1 MPAVL
6 SAHDRDIV
14 RIRRRMFAA
23 RLLYALACALPAA
36 SFLALIIVL
45 WSEQ

>member
-1 MPAVL
+1 MRTALGP
-6 SAHDRDIV
+6 HDRDIAN
-14 RIRRRMFAA
+14 IRRRMHAA

-45 WSEQ
+45 WSAQ